1 MKEEKWEN
9 TGRDKIFLE
18 ELLDLY
24 EDGYEFVVRN
34 GHITSVI
41 VYGGAA

>member
-9 TGRDKIFLE
+9 AGRDIISLM
-18 ELLDLY
+18 ELMELY
-24 EDGYEFVVRN
+24 EDGYEFVVHN

-41 VYGGAA
+41 AYGEDA